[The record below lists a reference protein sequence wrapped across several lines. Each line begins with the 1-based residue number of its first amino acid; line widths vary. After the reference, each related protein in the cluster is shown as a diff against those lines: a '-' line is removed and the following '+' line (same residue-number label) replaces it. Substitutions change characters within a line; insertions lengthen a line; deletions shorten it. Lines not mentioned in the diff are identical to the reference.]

1 MSQLEVTNLTARH
14 GLLTAV
20 RDVSFSLRKGEILA
34 IVGANGA
41 GKSTLLRAIAG
52 GHRDYTGEVRL
63 NGDRLK
69 DLKAHERVRRG
80 LVLVPEGRRL
90 FPHMTVAE
98 NLALG
103 AQVGR
108 SGEWTPAR
116 IFEIFDNL
124 VKRRNSKAQNLS
136 GGEQQATAIG
146 RALVTNPEVILFD
159 EISLGLSPAVV
170 DRVYSIMPRLRE
182 SHTSVIIVEQ
192 DLSRAMQVADRVICM
207 LEGQAVLEGSTTDLT
222 NEQIVEAYFGL
233 SGQRR
238 KTGVTA

>member
-1 MSQLEVTNLTARH
+1 MSQLEIINLTARH

-20 RDVSFSLRKGEILA
+20 RDVSFGLEKGEILA

-52 GHRDYTGEVRL
+52 GHGDHVGDVRL
-63 NGDRLK
+63 EGTSLNGRK
-69 DLKAHERVRRG
+69 SHERVRRG

-90 FPHMTVAE
+90 FPRMTVEE

-108 SGEWTPAR
+108 SGEWTVGR
-116 IFEIFDNL
+116 VFEIFDNL

-146 RALVTNPEVILFD
+146 RALVTNPDVILFD
-159 EISLGLSPAVV
+159 EISLGLSPAIV

-182 SHTSVIIVEQ
+182 SQTSTIIVEQ
-192 DLSRAMQVADRVICM
+192 DLSRAMKVADRIICM
-207 LEGQAVLEGSTTDLT
+207 LEGQAVLAGPTSELT
-222 NEQIVEAYFGL
+222 REQIVDAYFGL
-233 SGQRR
+233 SGSRGNGEAR
-238 KTGVTA
+238 A